1 MMVFVS
7 NGRKL
12 HVSAYSGHLQVLT
25 TFLLK
30 EFYIICLNRV
40 VMLKSHHFT
49 CFCYGK
55 FGGMSI
61 GSMNL

>member
-1 MMVFVS
+1 MMVFIS
-7 NGRKL
+7 NGKI
-12 HVSAYSGHLQVLT
+12 HVSPYSGHLQVLT

-30 EFYIICLNRV
+30 EFYTICLIRV
-40 VMLKSHHFT
+40 VMLRPHHNFT
-49 CFCYGK
+49 LLCYAK